1 MSRCRVPYDSR
12 KEGDSDGTAAS
23 ERPLSTEQRRAL
35 AMLAD
40 AGQNGVTEA
49 GMLANGFETKML
61 ARLDREGLAT
71 AKIAERVED
80 GGRVI
85 EVVCI

>member
-1 MSRCRVPYDSR
+1 MAAPPR
-12 KEGDSDGTAAS
+12 K
-23 ERPLSTEQRRAL
+23 RPLSTEQQRAL
-35 AMLAD
+35 ATLAD

-61 ARLDREGLAT
+61 ARLDRDGLAT

-80 GGRVI
+80 GGRVN
-85 EVVCI
+85 EVVCIRITDAGRKAIDG